1 VAVWSKTCSEGP
13 LSDAVEVRVRD
24 SGMGISPEI
33 KDRLFQSFF
42 TTEPTGK
49 GTGLGLSMS

>member
-1 VAVWSKTCSEGP
+1 
-13 LSDAVEVRVRD
+13 
-24 SGMGISPEI
+24 MGISPEI